1 MEKRTKATETKEAT
15 RTNGATQPDTP
26 RSHYHIRKTLLR
38 KAIPYILVGCIASSA
53 VMMSYNE
60 AREVKAVAVVDDI
73 ILLTALLATAGI
85 AYVGISEYWTNGQW
99 LEDED
104 SPVLDPEMAE
114 WGQGFADRIQEQ
126 WDNDVLQKAIELGYV
141 DPETGEYIGALEG
154 TGGSGNT
161 GGDGDND
168 DDNNKFPTWQKLKE
182 LVAKNGG
189 NLSQA
194 LGTGAGF
201 LLGAYGLTMLESS
214 KEGAKMPGGLPPNAN
229 TIVAEMNDNAK
240 QYCVVDNMVLSDY
253 PYFFTTIR
261 RSKYNQKLCI
271 ETTYAKSYLIAYK
284 YEDGRIIY
292 GVGIRSPFLNTE
304 YNEERQFKYTANYR
318 PDSTFAGSL
327 PDGMEDANFSYIY
340 YTNIPITLSKDES
353 LAYYDNPYPV
363 YPDTYI
369 NPSTIGKSTALA
381 KKLAE
386 TGGDLT
392 KSLYENATLPTT
404 EQLNQYFEDLNNAED
419 EEEKQKIMDEFVDSL
434 VNPTEN
440 PNPNP
445 DPDNPDKPTN
455 PDTPTNNDT
464 FLADLKH
471 LFPFCIP
478 FDLVD
483 CFKLF
488 NAEPETPRVEI
499 PVHFGIINYD
509 HTFVIDLKDFNS
521 VAVVCRSAFLIIYM
535 AGLILATRALIKG

>member
-201 LLGAYGLTMLESS
+201 LLGAYGATMLESS
-214 KEGAKMPGGLPPNAN
+214 KEGAKMPGGLPADIN
-229 TIVAEMNDNAK
+229 TALVNTDKAIEEYCSDKGINLEDFPYKVTYVNDNLFK
-240 QYCVVDNMVLSDY
+240 TSISISC
-253 PYFFTTIR
+253 
-261 RSKYNQKLCI
+261 
-271 ETTYAKSYLIAYK
+271 
-284 YEDGRIIY
+284 
-292 GVGIRSPFLNTE
+292 SPVE
-304 YNEERQFKYTANYR
+304 Y
-318 PDSTFAGSL
+318 
-327 PDGMEDANFSYIY
+327 SYISQPQSGVSSLVIGHY
-340 YTNIPITLSKDES
+340 QCRGILFNMIINKRYEEYTLDSNLREDSYEKKTISYPGDTIFYFGNIPICKSLEDS

-363 YPDTYI
+363 YPDKYV

-445 DPDNPDKPTN
+445 DPDNPDNPTN